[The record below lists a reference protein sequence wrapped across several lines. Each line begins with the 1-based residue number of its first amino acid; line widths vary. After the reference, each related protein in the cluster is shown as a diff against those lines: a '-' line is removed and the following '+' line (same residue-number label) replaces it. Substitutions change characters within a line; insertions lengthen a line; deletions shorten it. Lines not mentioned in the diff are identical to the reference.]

1 MIYLDTSF
9 LAPLAIPESTSNSIT
24 AFVGRLPIG
33 ELAVSH
39 WTLVEFSSLIA
50 RKVRA
55 RELDAQGAAR
65 AAARVEATV
74 EASFAVLLPSFGDF
88 VLAKRYLGK
97 FETGLRAPEALHLAI
112 AFNRDAT
119 AFYTLDNRL
128 IAAGKILDL
137 PVSAGIRAK

>member
-1 MIYLDTSF
+1 M
-9 LAPLAIPESTSNSIT
+9 
-24 AFVGRLPIG
+24 
-33 ELAVSH
+33 
-39 WTLVEFSSLIA
+39 
-50 RKVRA
+50 
-55 RELDAQGAAR
+55 
-65 AAARVEATV
+65 
-74 EASFAVLLPSFGDF
+74 EASFAVLLPSLGDF

>member
-1 MIYLDTSF
+1 MIYIDTSF
-9 LAPLAIPESTSNSIT
+9 LVPLVLPEATSDRV
-24 AFVGRLPIG
+24 AALVGRLPIG

-55 RELDAQGAAR
+55 GELDVEGSAR
-65 AAARVEATV
+65 AGARVEAEV
-74 EASFAVLLPSFGDF
+74 EQSFAVLLPSLRDF
-88 VLAKRYLGK
+88 VLAKRYLGN
-97 FETGLRAPEALHLAI
+97 FETGLRAPDALHLAI
-112 AFNRDAT
+112 ASNRDAT

-137 PVSAGIRAK
+137 PVSAGI